1 MTIPT
6 TGIPTRATAISMA
19 DALDFM
25 RQHWFSPA
33 FPVGGYAYSHGIE
46 KAAETG
52 DVTDAASLT
61 RWISGVLALG
71 AGRVDAVLLAEAL
84 RRDTLDGWRD
94 LAELANALGLSA
106 ERRLESGQQGA
117 AFLAHVAASWP
128 HEGLPPWPEG
138 EPLPYPVAVGIAGR
152 LHGHAS
158 ETLIAAYLQAFA
170 GNLIAAG
177 IRLAVVG
184 QAGAQ
189 VALASLAPAILAL
202 AMDAVGSS
210 LDDLG
215 AMALRSDLM
224 SLRHETQGTRLFRS

>member
-1 MTIPT
+1 MTITIPT
-6 TGIPTRATAISMA
+6 RTTAISTA
-19 DALDFM
+19 DALDFQ

-52 DVTDAASLT
+52 DVTDSASLT
-61 RWISGVLALG
+61 RWISGVLTLG
-71 AGRVDAVLLAEAL
+71 AGRADAVLLAESL
-84 RRDTLDGWRD
+84 RRNTLEGWRE

-106 ERRLESGQQGA
+106 ERRLETNQQGA

-128 HEGLPPWPEG
+128 HEGLPAWPAG

-152 LHGHAS
+152 LHGQPV
-158 ETLIAAYLQAFA
+158 ETLIAAYLHAFA

-177 IRLAVVG
+177 IRLAVLG

-189 VALASLAPAILAL
+189 VALAGLAPTILAL
-202 AMDAVGSS
+202 AREAAAST

-215 AMALRSDLM
+215 TMALRSDLM